1 MVLDSISDR
10 WYSTSGSKTANG
22 SYQAVFA
29 ETVFDVKKVGRI
41 SLQFINSGAAQ
52 QKIKVYG
59 TLDVSTDS
67 TLGDSRWT
75 QIGDDVV
82 VGATASSLKSI
93 STTGLMY
100 LGVTAS
106 GTSSQVLDY
115 NMLVQ
120 NL

>member
-1 MVLDSISDR
+1 MVLENYSDR

-22 SYQAVFA
+22 SYQAIFA
-29 ETVFDVKKVGRI
+29 DTVIDVKQVDRI
-41 SLQFINSGAAQ
+41 SLQFINSGAAI
-52 QKIKVYG
+52 QKVKVYG
-59 TLDVSTDS
+59 TLDISTDS
-67 TLGDSRWT
+67 TLGDTRWT
-75 QIGDDVV
+75 QIGDDVTV
-82 VGATASSLKSI
+82 AATDSSLKSI

-100 LGVTAS
+100 IGVTAS

>member
-1 MVLDSISDR
+1 MVLENYSDR

-22 SYQAVFA
+22 SYQTIVP
-29 ETVFDVKKVGRI
+29 VIDVKKVERI
-41 SLQFINSGAAQ
+41 SLQFINSGAAI
-52 QKIKVYG
+52 QKVKVYG
-59 TLDVSTDS
+59 TLDISTDS
-67 TLGDSRWT
+67 TLGDTRWT
-75 QIGDDVV
+75 QIGDDVTV
-82 VGATASSLKSI
+82 AATDSSLKSI

-100 LGVTAS
+100 IGATVS

>member
-41 SLQFINSGAAQ
+41 SLQFINSGAAI
-52 QKIKVYG
+52 QKVIVYG
-59 TLDVSTDS
+59 TLDTGTS
-67 TLGDSRWT
+67 TLGGSRWS
-75 QIGDDVV
+75 QIGDTITVS
-82 VGATASSLKSI
+82 GTTASLKSI
-93 STTGLMY
+93 STTGLM
-100 LGVTAS
+100 LVGVTCS
-106 GTSSQVLDY
+106 GTNTQVMDY

>member
-10 WYSTSGSKTANG
+10 WYSTSGSKTADG
-22 SYQAVFA
+22 SYQAIIPVI
-29 ETVFDVKKVGRI
+29 DVKKVDRI

-52 QKIKVYG
+52 QKVKVYG
-59 TLDVSTDS
+59 TLDISQDS

-75 QIGDDVV
+75 QIGDDVTV
-82 VGATASSLKSI
+82 AATDSSLKSI

-100 LGVTAS
+100 IGATAS
-106 GTSSQVLDY
+106 GTSSQVLEY